1 MVEPAHGAG
10 RALPKRLFW
19 RLIAFAPAPAAIVAV
34 CRYMSRRDEGALVG
48 STILARQ
55 VAEFGAVLRPIPPG
69 LQRSWDTFY
78 RKLIL
83 LAFHP
88 GGADRAAHDSPSVL
102 EAAIARVEF
111 CRRFR

>member
-1 MVEPAHGAG
+1 
-10 RALPKRLFW
+10 
-19 RLIAFAPAPAAIVAV
+19 
-34 CRYMSRRDEGALVG
+34 MSPLVG

-55 VAEFGAVLRPIPPG
+55 VAEFGAVLRPLPPG
-69 LQRSWDTFY
+69 LHRSWDTFY

-83 LAFHP
+83 PAFKSTP
-88 GGADRAAHDSPSVL
+88 VL